1 MPQENDAFS
10 RYKVQMFIELN
21 PINPVFIRREKARL
35 PYSVFKPHSQ
45 EVSFLKSIF
54 EGRPPTAFFPYPQ
67 YVHLERV
74 SDRIRIYNREEI
86 EYLFMSFKISDS
98 THIYNAVVNSCKN
111 AGFTMV
117 EGANPYFN
125 VQWTGYITANDIKH
139 LNKY

>member
-54 EGRPPTAFFPYPQ
+54 EGRPPTAFFPYPP

-74 SDRIRIYNREEI
+74 SDRIRIYNRDEI

-125 VQWTGYITANDIKH
+125 V
-139 LNKY
+139 